1 MLKKTIAERKLQRSS
16 TALYL
21 KSDNIAIM
29 KEHLRCIFT
38 KRERERARKGDE
50 IAAR

>member
-1 MLKKTIAERKLQRSS
+1 MLKKTIAKRKLQRSS
-16 TALYL
+16 MAFVLYL

-38 KRERERARKGDE
+38 KRESGRARKGD
-50 IAAR
+50 